1 MHLLLLEECNAMWDV
16 IAISKAINYLHENDP
31 FLSGISTEEDLRAYE
46 ETFHLRLEVMNGVSP
61 SFFSISQYILE
72 VYIMTTRTIQDS
84 LS

>member
-31 FLSGISTEEDLRAYE
+31 SLSGISTEEDLRAYE
-46 ETFHLRLEVMNGVSP
+46 GDIPFTVGSDEWCFTILLLHKPV
-61 SFFSISQYILE
+61 YLE
-72 VYIMTTRTIQDS
+72 VYIMTTRKIQDS